1 MKLFVL
7 FLAALSVVTV
17 NAIEYN
23 GKEFSKNVHDV
34 LVENSKTKDQAVV
47 ASVKKYLDSVEPK
60 TDSQKRS
67 VIKFKV
73 WVYDQTKGADT
84 SFEGLSKYRDE
95 LIAKEKFEVAPTEA
109 QKLEMLDIWYK
120 AYKST
125 DKDYA
130 VKMYEAIK
138 ATPNGHKFSNAG
150 FYAYHT
156 NNYLDAYNFYMDNQ
170 VFPERCVE
178 IAIKNLKDTKK
189 VLNAAQAITKKNHDA
204 KRVKLIV
211 DCVIN
216 NLTTSD
222 SVDQNEVKLFLQ
234 KVNKRYSRLMKE
246 DEATW
251 APIIGDVRM
260 TLAAY

>member
-23 GKEFSKNVHDV
+23 GKEFSKNVQDV
-34 LVENSKTKDQAVV
+34 LATNSKTKDQSVV

-67 VIKFKV
+67 VIQFKV
-73 WVYDQTKGADT
+73 WVYDQTKGSDT

-125 DKDYA
+125 DKDFV
-130 VKMYEAIK
+130 VKMYNAIK

-156 NNYLDAYNFYMDNQ
+156 NNYLDAYNFYMENQ
-170 VFPERCVE
+170 VFPHRSVM
-178 IAIKNLKDTKK
+178 IAVKYLKDNKK
-189 VLNAAQAITKKNHDA
+189 VLDAAQVITKKNYDA
-204 KRVKLIV
+204 KEVKPIV

-246 DEATW
+246 DEKAW

>member
-17 NAIEYN
+17 NAIEY
-23 GKEFSKNVHDV
+23 KSAEFFKNVHDV
-34 LVENSKTKDQAVV
+34 LAENSKTQDQSVV
-47 ASVKKYLDSVEPK
+47 ASVKKYIDSVEPK
-60 TDSQKRS
+60 NDQQKRN

-73 WVYDQTKGADT
+73 WVYDQTKGSDT

-120 AYKST
+120 YRT
-125 DKDYA
+125 DKDFVA
-130 VKMYEAIK
+130 KMYNAIK
-138 ATPNGHKFSNAG
+138 ATPNGHRFSNAG
-150 FYAYHT
+150 VYAYRT
-156 NNYLDAYNFYMDNQ
+156 NNYLDAYNFYMENQ

-189 VLNAAQAITKKNHDA
+189 VLDAAQVITKKNYDA
-204 KRVKLIV
+204 KKVKPIV

>member
-7 FLAALSVVTV
+7 FLVALSVVTV
-17 NAIEYN
+17 NAIEFN
-23 GKEFSKNVHDV
+23 GAEFSKKVHDV
-34 LVENSKTKDQAVV
+34 LASNSNTKDQSVV
-47 ASVKKYLDSVEPK
+47 ASVKKYLDSIEPK
-60 TDSQKRS
+60 KDSEKRN

-73 WVYDQTKGADT
+73 WVYDQTKGSDT

-109 QKLEMLDIWYK
+109 QKLDMVDIWYK
-120 AYKST
+120 YKT
-125 DKDYA
+125 DKDFV
-130 VKMYEAIK
+130 VKMYKAIK
-138 ATPNGHKFSNAG
+138 ATPNGHKFPNAG
-150 FYAYHT
+150 FYATHT
-156 NNYLDAYNFYMDNQ
+156 NHYLDAYNFYMENQ
-170 VFPERCVE
+170 VFPDRCVE
-178 IAIKNLKDTKK
+178 IAIKNLKDNKK
-189 VLNAAQAITKKNHDA
+189 AWEAAQVITKKNYDA
-204 KRVKLIV
+204 KKVKPIV
-211 DCVIN
+211 DYVIS

>member
-17 NAIEYN
+17 NAIEF
-23 GKEFSKNVHDV
+23 KTSEIFKNVHDV
-34 LVENSKTKDQAVV
+34 LVENRKTKDQSVV
-47 ASVKKYLDSVEPK
+47 ASVKEYLDSVEPK
-60 TDSQKRS
+60 VDKQKRT

-73 WVYDQTKGADT
+73 WVYDQTKGSDT

-109 QKLEMLDIWYK
+109 QKLEMLNIWYK
-120 AYKST
+120 AYNGT
-125 DKDYA
+125 DKDFVA
-130 VKMYEAIK
+130 KMYNAIK
-138 ATPNGHKFSNAG
+138 TTPNGHKFAEAG
-150 FYAYHT
+150 YYAYHT
-156 NNYLDAYNFYMDNQ
+156 NNYLDAYNFYMENQ
-170 VFPERCVE
+170 VYPDRCIG
-178 IAIKNLKDTKK
+178 IAINNLKDTKK
-189 VLNAAQAITKKNHDA
+189 ALDAAQIITKTNCNAKVV
-204 KRVKLIV
+204 KRVV
-211 DCVIN
+211 DYVIN
-216 NLTTSD
+216 NFTTND

-234 KVNKRYSRLMKE
+234 KVNRRYSRLMKE